1 MTVGLAHN
9 EQWCVPH
16 SRLSYGQSSTNK
28 AGPIKLVVDE
38 LANQVQQKGKA
49 SADQVYML
57 RDKKFLTNPIE
68 KADEQIIIK
77 IVSADVPI
85 KEIEG
90 PIVIDNLD
98 QSKAE
103 KISKGDVD
111 QEAWNNTSAPESF
124 QPAWCP
130 SGLLRTQKRKL
141 QCARCLKLKQEGLA
155 KE

>member
-1 MTVGLAHN
+1 MV
-9 EQWCVPH
+9 
-16 SRLSYGQSSTNK
+16 K
-28 AGPIKLVVDE
+28 

-49 SADQVYML
+49 SAKQVYVL
-57 RDKKFLTNPIE
+57 RDKKVLINPTR
-68 KADEQIIIK
+68 KADEQIVIK
-77 IVSADVPI
+77 IGPASAPI
-85 KEIEG
+85 KESEG

-98 QSKAE
+98 QSEAE

-111 QEAWNNTSAPESF
+111 QEAQNNTSAPETF

-130 SGLLRTQKRKL
+130 SGLLRTQKCKL